1 MNDQREIAMYMGL
14 GALITVILLLV
25 MGRLRTERYEEMSE
39 KELEK
44 FLQEEGEDSDMV
56 GPSTEYDSEDEM

>member
-39 KELEK
+39 EELEK
-44 FLQEEGEDSDMV
+44 FLQEEDSDMV

>member
-39 KELEK
+39 EELEK
-44 FLQEEGEDSDMV
+44 FLQEEGD
-56 GPSTEYDSEDEM
+56 DSEDEM